1 MDAARLLVVAIL
13 AALLAVPAP
22 ARQAQAQAPP
32 PT

>member
-22 ARQAQAQAPP
+22 ALARQKHKRHR
-32 PT
+32 